1 MIMYEDYGVPTG
13 SVPSIAIPMT
23 EPLTVGSILFGPGD
37 RVSETI
43 SLKPFNPFSAV
54 PNAPKVI
61 MSPALEKQ
69 ISDMHGKQKVAKHS
83 HYFKDVSNLKT
94 IDVYRILD
102 LFNVTD
108 PCLQHAV
115 KKLLVAGGRGAG
127 KSIDKDIQEAIDTLL
142 RYQEIQKENNV

>member
-69 ISDMHGKQKVAKHS
+69 IIFCQQFIYHFSNENCLDAKCMG
-83 HYFKDVSNLKT
+83 N
-94 IDVYRILD
+94 
-102 LFNVTD
+102 
-108 PCLQHAV
+108 
-115 KKLLVAGGRGAG
+115 
-127 KSIDKDIQEAIDTLL
+127 AIIK
-142 RYQEIQKENNV
+142 YMIIFIIK